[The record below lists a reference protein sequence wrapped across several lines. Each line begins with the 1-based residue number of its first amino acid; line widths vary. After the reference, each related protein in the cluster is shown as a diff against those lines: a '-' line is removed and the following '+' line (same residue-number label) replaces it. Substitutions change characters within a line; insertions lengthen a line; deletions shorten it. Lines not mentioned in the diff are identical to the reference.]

1 MATNR
6 CVISKECFTNWRVGF
21 FLFRVIFKTLHAFYL
36 ARKSHS
42 GYSDWTSAIWKK
54 KKAVLRDGSIL
65 QTAVQRKIL
74 TDVKMKAEKSVKD
87 KDIIFSLFYPIFIQM
102 SPLF

>member
-1 MATNR
+1 MRFIWQENR
-6 CVISKECFTNWRVGF
+6 IQVILIGLA
-21 FLFRVIFKTLHAFYL
+21 LFK
-36 ARKSHS
+36 KK
-42 GYSDWTSAIWKK
+42 KK

>member
-1 MATNR
+1 MRFIWQENR
-6 CVISKECFTNWRVGF
+6 IQVILIGLA
-21 FLFRVIFKTLHAFYL
+21 LFE
-36 ARKSHS
+36 
-42 GYSDWTSAIWKK
+42 KK
-54 KKAVLRDGSIL
+54 KKNVLRDGSIL

>member
-1 MATNR
+1 MRFIWQENGIQ
-6 CVISKECFTNWRVGF
+6 VILIGLA
-21 FLFRVIFKTLHAFYL
+21 LFE
-36 ARKSHS
+36 
-42 GYSDWTSAIWKK
+42 KK

>member
-1 MATNR
+1 M
-6 CVISKECFTNWRVGF
+6 C
-21 FLFRVIFKTLHAFYL
+21 FYL

-42 GYSDWTSAIWKK
+42 GYSDWTSAIKKKK

-74 TDVKMKAEKSVKD
+74 TDVKMKAEKSLKD
-87 KDIIFSLFYPIFIQM
+87 KDIIFSLFLLSHIYTDVPSVLAVAATLHTLI
-102 SPLF
+102 